1 MKPRRRGM
9 PCGTRTGGRMGLLE
23 HYVVDVGWAAVVLA
37 GARACRDRAGVRLS
51 VVVRML
57 GGIRRAD
64 GAR

>member
-1 MKPRRRGM
+1 V
-9 PCGTRTGGRMGLLE
+9 GLLE